1 MTCGARVILFLSW
14 VFSEDPN
21 HLTARGIL
29 HQMKNTVKKVKQTA
43 KDMFTA
49 RGLLDKVKGTVNN
62 AGKKVEEY
70 TNKAKGKLDE

>member
-1 MTCGARVILFLSW
+1 MTCGTRVILFLLW

-21 HLTARGIL
+21 QLTARGIL
-29 HQMKNTVKKVKQTA
+29 HRMKNTVKKVKQTA

-49 RGLLDKVKGTVNN
+49 RGLLGKVSSSLNN

-70 TNKAKGKLDE
+70 KNKAKGKVDE